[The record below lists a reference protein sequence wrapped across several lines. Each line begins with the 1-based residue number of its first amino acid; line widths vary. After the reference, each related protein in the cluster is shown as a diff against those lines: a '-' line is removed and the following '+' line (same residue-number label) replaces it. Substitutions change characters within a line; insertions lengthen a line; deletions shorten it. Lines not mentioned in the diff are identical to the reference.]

1 MEDAF
6 VASEVDSEPLTV
18 DKTLLGH
25 NEDDNVGD
33 IPGLEDMPDV
43 IRNSLIK
50 HRSVFSNELSASRKI
65 QCEPLHLT
73 VKEGVPLPTK
83 CLRAWLTA
91 HHWRSRAK
99 AIVEKM
105 EKEGILIKVD
115 NVTHGQGSC

>member
-1 MEDAF
+1 MA
-6 VASEVDSEPLTV
+6 AEVDSEPLTV
-18 DKTLLGH
+18 DKTVFRH
-25 NEDDNVGD
+25 NKDDNVGD
-33 IPGLEDMPDV
+33 IPRLEDMLDV
-43 IRNSLIK
+43 IRNALIK

-65 QCEPLHLT
+65 KCEPLHLT

-105 EKEGILIKVD
+105 EKEGILVRVD
-115 NVTHGQGSC
+115 DVNPPVSAG